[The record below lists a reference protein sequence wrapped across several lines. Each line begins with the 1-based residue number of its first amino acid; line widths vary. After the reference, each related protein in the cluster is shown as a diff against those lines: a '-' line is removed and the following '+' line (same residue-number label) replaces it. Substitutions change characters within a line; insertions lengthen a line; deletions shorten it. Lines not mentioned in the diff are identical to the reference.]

1 MYRSWYPEIESQ
13 IILMMRNTV
22 RFRKNHCYCLPDH
35 WQKITGNSALQLLMQ
50 SGGLINQIAENTE
63 AGISEY

>member
-1 MYRSWYPEIESQ
+1 MT
-13 IILMMRNTV
+13 RNTV
-22 RFRKNHCYCLPDH
+22 RFRKNHCQCLPDH